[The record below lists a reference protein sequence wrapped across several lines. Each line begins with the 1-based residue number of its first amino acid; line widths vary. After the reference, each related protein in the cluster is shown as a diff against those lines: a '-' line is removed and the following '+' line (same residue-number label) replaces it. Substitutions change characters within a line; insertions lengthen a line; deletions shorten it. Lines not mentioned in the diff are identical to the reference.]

1 MAEMIVGLSKSNA
14 EMRTTIRYLDQI
26 QRSTER
32 LGRVR
37 YQSLIKVNNELR
49 TTGRRLESIYSTA
62 VRLSRLRITP
72 TVGLIDSATP
82 ALNGLLKK

>member
-14 EMRTTIRYLDQI
+14 EMRTTLRYLDQI

-37 YQSLIKVNNELR
+37 YQSLIKVNNEPENDW
-49 TTGRRLESIYSTA
+49 TQ
-62 VRLSRLRITP
+62 
-72 TVGLIDSATP
+72 VGAYL
-82 ALNGLLKK
+82 